1 MVAAIRRVGDCARGW
16 LTAPEA
22 RIAGRMGLFR
32 VIYAVFYLWHLS
44 WVDGAT
50 LGLLPDAVWQPVY
63 LLRAVPL
70 RPPSALP
77 GMLESCLVA
86 ALVVLLAGLWV
97 RPVTLTVLVLGT
109 LLEAFHQSFGKVEHA
124 SVFLVFYLPL
134 FMLGSEWGRTW
145 SLDAL
150 LARRAGRATTSPS
163 DDSWRLALPMRGVLL
178 MLVLLF
184 FSAVLAKD
192 VFGDW
197 LTAPHLVTNL
207 LLGKNI
213 EAVREGLRPC
223 ALSPFVVASPLMS
236 VSFRVGLF
244 LFEGLFVLVLLGG
257 QVRAAYLAAAL
268 IFHALNALLLIVTFT
283 PILIVYALFVD
294 WQKAVAR
301 VLPRMRW
308 LGDFLEAV
316 PSGVLTAG
324 VLGLAALAGWWWNLT
339 PTLRTILQLGG
350 WLDSRTIWLPV
361 LPLALVWWLRASL
374 ALLDAGRRSA
384 TGGAGR

>member
-1 MVAAIRRVGDCARGW
+1 MVAVIRRVVQGARGW
-16 LTAPEA
+16 LTAPEP

-63 LLRAVPL
+63 LLRVVPL

-86 ALVVLLAGLWV
+86 ALLLLLAGLWV
-97 RPVTLTVLVLGT
+97 RPVTLAVLVLGT
-109 LLEAFHQSFGKVEHA
+109 LLEAFHNSFGKVEHA

-134 FMLGSEWGRTW
+134 FMLGSGWGDTW

-150 LARRAGRATTSPS
+150 LARRAGLAPTSPS

-178 MLVLLF
+178 ILVLLF
-184 FSAVLAKD
+184 FSAALAKN
-192 VFGDW
+192 VRGDW
-197 LTAPHLVTNL
+197 LTAPDLVTNL
-207 LLGKNI
+207 LSDKNI
-213 EAVREGLRPC
+213 EAVLAGLRPC
-223 ALSPFVVASPLMS
+223 ALWPFVVASPLMS
-236 VSFRVGLF
+236 ASFRVGLL

-268 IFHALNALLLIVTFT
+268 IFHALCALLLVVTFT

-294 WQKAVAR
+294 WQKVVAR
-301 VLPRMRW
+301 VAPHMRW
-308 LGDFLEAV
+308 LVDFLEAV
-316 PSGVLTAG
+316 PSRVLTTG
-324 VLGLAALAGWWWNLT
+324 VFALAALAGWFWNLT
-339 PTLRTILQLGG
+339 PTLRTTLQLGG
-350 WLDSRTIWLPV
+350 WLDWRTIWLPV
-361 LPLALVWWLRASL
+361 LPLAVVWWLRASL
-374 ALLDAGRRSA
+374 GLLKRR
-384 TGGAGR
+384 